1 MTPTVMKMH
10 FESWK
15 MASFPFLQSSGGFNK
30 RKRQNFFDDDGEKI
44 LVKLSVFVSVTAEM
58 QEFL

>member
-15 MASFPFLQSSGGFNK
+15 MSSFPFLQSSVGFNK

>member
-1 MTPTVMKMH
+1 MH

-15 MASFPFLQSSGGFNK
+15 MASFPFLQSSVGFNK